1 MRNGLYPKLAAQGM
15 RQNRRFFV
23 PYLLALAGL
32 TAAFYVMCALCF
44 DPGVLTM
51 RGFAYVLVMMQIG
64 MIVAGILSTIL
75 LLYINSFLMK
85 QRKKE
90 LGLYNIL
97 GMGKGNIALIQC
109 WESLYTAL
117 IGIVGGLVLGVV
129 LHKLATI
136 ALASLLQFS
145 IPFSSSLSLPAAI
158 VTAVFFGGLLALAL
172 FLNLI
177 RVRVS
182 NPIELLHDGNVGEK
196 EPRTRWLLA
205 VVGAVSMGSGYFI
218 AVTTK
223 DPALA
228 MLFYFLAVILVIIG
242 TYCLFTAGSI
252 ALLKILRNNKGF
264 YYQTSHFIGVSGML
278 YRMKRNAVGLA
289 NICILSTMVMVMI
302 SGTLAL
308 YLGQGEII
316 AAQYPANLNMT
327 ISFDPSQGQSPDLNG
342 AKAMVERFCQEQTI
356 PITNLSAAEY
366 LHFNVLANPDTV
378 RLEPGAQ
385 GENNDR
391 RALYLLTAE
400 GYAALTGRDAPTLR
414 PGDAAVCGQLPTGF
428 GPELVVQGISISEG
442 SEVGVPASLT
452 VVDTLPEIEY
462 FRTTF
467 DMNETLCLVVPDRAV
482 LDEFWALQSAA
493 LDNYAANP
501 TAVLLVDLDCTNDQ
515 ELDLMDA
522 WSDAVINDQQFFEGT
537 GSWEYWRVNSRA
549 EMAVDG
555 YSMAGGFL
563 FLGII
568 LGIIFLMATVL
579 IIYYK
584 QVSEGYEDQGRFEIM
599 RKVGLSQREVKSSI
613 RSQVL
618 IVFFLP
624 IAVAAVH
631 ILFDFNLVARM
642 LTMFGVRNVLTV
654 ALCTG
659 GTLAAFLAVYAVVY
673 LLTARTYY
681 KIVR

>member
-15 RQNRRFFV
+15 KQNRRFFV

-44 DPGVLTM
+44 DPGVLRM
-51 RGFAYVLVMMQIG
+51 RGFAYVMVMMQIG
-64 MIVAGILSTIL
+64 MFVAGILSTVL

-129 LHKLATI
+129 LHKLAAA
-136 ALASLLQFS
+136 ALISLLQFS
-145 IPFSSSLSLPAAI
+145 IPFSSSLSLPAAA
-158 VTAVFFGGLLALAL
+158 VTAVFFGGLLVLAL
-172 FLNLI
+172 FLNLV

-182 NPIELLHDGNVGEK
+182 NPIELLHGGSVGEK

-205 VVGAVSMGSGYFI
+205 VIGAVSMGAGYFI

-228 MLFYFLAVILVIIG
+228 MAFYFLAVILVIIG

-252 ALLKILRNNKGF
+252 ALLKMLRKNKGF
-264 YYQTSHFIGVSGML
+264 YYQTGHFIGVSGML

-308 YLGQGEII
+308 YIGQGEII
-316 AAQYPANLNMT
+316 AAQYPASLTMT
-327 ISFDPSQGQSPDLNG
+327 IRFDPAQGQSPDLDG
-342 AKAMVERFCQEQTI
+342 AAALAQRFADEHGV
-356 PITNLSAAEY
+356 PITSLRAGQHLIFYGSETRDGY
-366 LHFNVLANPDTV
+366 PFPDS
-378 RLEPGAQ
+378 RPGFSTSTTSD
-385 GENNDR
+385 NTINR
-391 RALYLLTAE
+391 TFFLLTAE
-400 GYAALTGRDAPTLR
+400 DYAGLSGQPAPALAPGELAIS
-414 PGDAAVCGQLPTGF
+414 GE
-428 GPELVVQGISISEG
+428 GPELDSYTITSPGG
-442 SEVGVPASLT
+442 GSLT
-452 VVDTLPEIEY
+452 FTAAQPLPALPM
-462 FRTTF
+462 FSVTTS
-467 DMNETLCLVVPDRAV
+467 MLNPVCLVVA
-482 LDEFWALQSAA
+482 DEAA
-493 LDNYAANP
+493 RTSLRELTESDLTAYAQ
-501 TAVLLVDLDCTNDQ
+501 VLLDLDCTSGE
-515 ELDLMDA
+515 ELALVDA
-522 WSDAVINDQQFFEGT
+522 WSDATIENPGFFDGT
-537 GSWEYWRVNSRA
+537 GSWESWRVDSRA

-555 YSMAGGFL
+555 YAMAGGFL

-654 ALCTG
+654 VLCTV

>member
-1 MRNGLYPKLAAQGM
+1 MRNSLYPKLAARSM
-15 RQNRRFFV
+15 RQNHRFFV

-32 TAAFYVMCALCF
+32 TAAFYVMAALCA
-44 DPGVLTM
+44 DPGVLSM
-51 RGFAYVLVMMQIG
+51 RGFAYVQVMMGIG
-64 MIVAGILSTIL
+64 MFVAGILSAVL

-117 IGIVGGLVLGVV
+117 IGIVGGLVCGVI
-129 LHKLATI
+129 LHKMATA
-136 ALASLLQFS
+136 ALTSLLRFA
-145 IPFSSSLSLPAAI
+145 IPFHSSLSLPAVF
-158 VTAVFFGGLLALAL
+158 VTALFFGLLLVLALL
-172 FLNLI
+172 LNLF
-177 RVRVS
+177 RVRLS
-182 NPIELLHDGNVGEK
+182 KPIELLHGGNVGEK
-196 EPRTRWLLA
+196 EPRTRWLMA
-205 VVGAVSMGSGYFI
+205 VIGVLSLGAGYFI
-218 AVTTK
+218 AVTTE
-223 DPALA
+223 DPVMALA
-228 MLFYFLAVILVIIG
+228 LYFLAVILVIIG

-252 ALLKILRNNKGF
+252 ALLKMLRKNKGF
-264 YYQTSHFIGVSGML
+264 YYQTGHFIGVSGML

-316 AAQYPANLNMT
+316 AAQYPASLNMT
-327 ISFDPSQGQSPDLNG
+327 VSYDPAVGQRLDRDG
-342 AKAMVERFCQEQTI
+342 AKALVERFAQEHNV
-356 PITNLSAAEY
+356 PIADLRTVEFLR
-366 LHFNVLANPDTV
+366 FNVAPSPDEGCLDVGRAESADKRAVYFIT
-378 RLEPGAQ
+378 AQ
-385 GENNDR
+385 D
-391 RALYLLTAE
+391 
-400 GYAALTGRDAPTLR
+400 YAILTGNAAPALR
-414 PGDAAVCGQLPTGF
+414 PGEAAVCGGLPDGFNADTGITLRGF
-428 GPELVVQGISISEG
+428 RDGAEAGAPEAFSLPQALPA
-442 SEVGVPASLT
+442 VPHFTITS
-452 VVDTLPEIEY
+452 
-462 FRTTF
+462 
-467 DMNETLCLVVPDRAV
+467 DMKTPLCLVVADR
-482 LDEFWALQSAA
+482 AA
-493 LDNYAANP
+493 LDRVWTLQHTALDYNAAGIS
-501 TAVLLVDLDCTNDQ
+501 AVLLAELDCTG
-515 ELDLMDA
+515 EEETALMDA
-522 WSDAVINDQQFFEGT
+522 WSDASLREGFFDGT
-537 GSWEYWRVNSRA
+537 GEWEYWRVESRA

-555 YSMAGGFL
+555 YAMAGGFL
-563 FLGII
+563 FLGIV
-568 LGIIFLMATVL
+568 LGVVFLMATVL

-599 RKVGLSQREVKSSI
+599 RKVGLSQKEVKSSI

-624 IAVAAVH
+624 IAVAAIH

>member
-1 MRNGLYPKLAAQGM
+1 M

-51 RGFAYVLVMMQIG
+51 RGFTYVLVMMQIG
-64 MIVAGILSTIL
+64 MIVAGILSTVL

-172 FLNLI
+172 FLNLV

-555 YSMAGGFL
+555 YAMAGGFL

-568 LGIIFLMATVL
+568 LGIVFLMATVL

-681 KIVR
+681 KIVK

>member
-196 EPRTRWLLA
+196 EPQTRWLLA

-428 GPELVVQGISISEG
+428 GPELVVQGVSISEG
-442 SEVGVPASLT
+442 SEVGAPASLT

-493 LDNYAANP
+493 LDNYAADP

>member
-1 MRNGLYPKLAAQGM
+1 MRNGLYPKLAARSM
-15 RQNRRFFV
+15 RQNHRFFV

-32 TAAFYVMCALCF
+32 TAAFYVMAALCF

-51 RGFAYVLVMMQIG
+51 RGFAYVAAMMGIG
-64 MIVAGILSTIL
+64 MFVAGILSAVL

-117 IGIVGGLVLGVV
+117 IGIVGGLVLGVL

-136 ALASLLQFS
+136 ALTTLLQFS
-145 IPFSSSLSLPAAI
+145 IPFHSSLSLPAMLL
-158 VTAVFFGGLLALAL
+158 TAAFFGALLALAL
-172 FLNLI
+172 LLNLFRI
-177 RVRVS
+177 RVS
-182 NPIELLHDGNVGEK
+182 NPIELLHGGNVGEK
-196 EPRTRWLLA
+196 EPKTRWLLA
-205 VVGAVSMGSGYFI
+205 VIGVLSMGAGYFI

-228 MLFYFLAVILVIIG
+228 LALYFLAVILVIIG

-252 ALLKILRNNKGF
+252 ALLKMLRKNKGF
-264 YYQTSHFIGVSGML
+264 YYQTGHFIGVSGML

-316 AAQYPANLNMT
+316 SAQYPANLNMT
-327 ISFDPSQGQSPDLNG
+327 VSADPAMGQALDMDGAKNLVQQFAQDHDASITNFRAVEFLRFNVVPFPDSGHLDVGVTDNASGKRAVYFLTADGYASLTGEALPDLE
-342 AKAMVERFCQEQTI
+342 A
-356 PITNLSAAEY
+356 
-366 LHFNVLANPDTV
+366 
-378 RLEPGAQ
+378 
-385 GENNDR
+385 GE
-391 RALYLLTAE
+391 
-400 GYAALTGRDAPTLR
+400 
-414 PGDAAVCGQLPTGF
+414 AAVCGGLPDGF
-428 GPELVVQGISISEG
+428 GSELILQGVRNGAETGQAEKLSVIQAL
-442 SEVGVPASLT
+442 PAVKYFSL
-452 VVDTLPEIEY
+452 
-462 FRTTF
+462 TF
-467 DMNETLCLVVPDRAV
+467 DMVQPLCVVVADQETLDRI
-482 LDEFWALQSAA
+482 WRLQYDA
-493 LDNYAANP
+493 LDYYAAGM
-501 TAVLLVDLDCTNDQ
+501 TCVLLLDLDCTYEK
-515 ELDLMDA
+515 ELALLDA
-522 WSDAVINDQQFFEGT
+522 WSNSVIEDSDFFNGT
-537 GSWEYWRVNSRA
+537 GSWASWRTESRA

-555 YSMAGGFL
+555 YAMAGGFL

-568 LGIIFLMATVL
+568 LGVVFLMATVL

-631 ILFDFNLVARM
+631 ILFDFNLVAQM

-659 GTLAAFLAVYAVVY
+659 GTLLAFLAVYTAVY
-673 LLTARTYY
+673 LLTARTYF

>member
-1 MRNGLYPKLAAQGM
+1 MRNGLYPKLAARGM
-15 RQNRRFFV
+15 RQNHRFFV

-32 TAAFYVMCALCF
+32 TAAFYVMAALCT
-44 DPGVLTM
+44 DPGVLEM

-64 MIVAGILSTIL
+64 MFVAGVLSIVL

-97 GMGKGNIALIQC
+97 GMGKGNIAQIQC

-117 IGIVGGLVLGVV
+117 LGIGGGLVLGVI
-129 LHKLATI
+129 LHKLATV
-136 ALASLLQFS
+136 ALVSLLQFS
-145 IPFSSSLSLPAAI
+145 IPFHASLSLPAM
-158 VTAVFFGGLLALAL
+158 VETAVFFGLLLLLALAL
-172 FLNLI
+172 NLF
-177 RVRVS
+177 RVRLS
-182 NPIELLHDGNVGEK
+182 KPIELLHGGSVGEK
-196 EPRTRWLLA
+196 EPRTRWLMA
-205 VVGAVSMGSGYFI
+205 VVGAVCLGAGYFI

-228 MLFYFLAVILVIIG
+228 MAFYFLAVILVIIG

-252 ALLKILRNNKGF
+252 ALLKLLRKNKGF
-264 YYQTSHFIGVSGML
+264 YYQTGHFIGISGML

-327 ISFDPSQGQSPDLNG
+327 VHYDPAYNQTLNREG
-342 AKAMVERFCQEQTI
+342 AEGLIRRFAADQNV
-356 PITNLSAAEY
+356 PITSLRSVEF
-366 LHFNVLANPDTV
+366 LHFNALANPDTR
-378 RLEPGAQ
+378 RLEVGGQ

-391 RALYLLTAE
+391 RAVYLLTAQD
-400 GYAALTGRDAPTLR
+400 YAALTGNAAPALQ
-414 PGDAAVCGQLPTGF
+414 PGETVVCGQLPPGF
-428 GPELVVQGISISEG
+428 GPELTIQGVSGG
-442 SEVGVPASLT
+442 SETGAPKTLT
-452 VVDTLPEIEY
+452 VTGSLPVITH
-462 FRTTF
+462 FNTTF
-467 DMNETLCLVVPDRAV
+467 DMSETLCLLLSDSAEVM
-482 LDEFWALQSAA
+482 EFWALQSAA
-493 LDNYAANP
+493 LDNYAADLV
-501 TAVLLVDLDCTNDQ
+501 TTLLVDLDCTTEE
-515 ELDLMDA
+515 ELALVDA
-522 WSDAVINDQQFFEGT
+522 WSDASIQEDFFDGT
-537 GSWEYWRVNSRA
+537 GDWDHWRVASRA

-555 YSMAGGFL
+555 YAMAGGFL
-563 FLGII
+563 FLGLL

-599 RKVGLSQREVKSSI
+599 RKVGLSRREVKSSI
-613 RSQVL
+613 RGQVL
-618 IVFFLP
+618 LVFFLP

-642 LTMFGVRNVLTV
+642 LTMFGVRNGMTV

-659 GTLAAFLAVYAVVY
+659 GTLLAFLAVYAVVY

>member
-428 GPELVVQGISISEG
+428 GPELVVQGVSISEG
-442 SEVGVPASLT
+442 SEVGAPASLT

-493 LDNYAANP
+493 LDNYAADP

>member
-32 TAAFYVMCALCF
+32 TAAFYVMSALCA
-44 DPGVLTM
+44 DPGVLNM
-51 RGFAYVLVMMQIG
+51 RGFAYVQIMMTIG
-64 MIVAGILSTIL
+64 MFVAGILSAVL

-109 WESLYTAL
+109 WESLFTAVL
-117 IGIVGGLVLGVV
+117 GIGGGLVLGIAF
-129 LHKLATI
+129 HKLSTI
-136 ALASLLQFS
+136 ALVRLLQFS
-145 IPFSSSLSLPAAI
+145 IPFHSSLSLPAM
-158 VTAVFFGGLLALAL
+158 VTTAMFFGALLGAALL
-172 FLNLI
+172 LNLF

-182 NPIELLHDGNVGEK
+182 NPIELLRGGSVGEK
-196 EPRTRWLLA
+196 EPKTRWLMA
-205 VVGAVSMGSGYFI
+205 VIGALCLGAGYFI
-218 AVTTK
+218 AVTTE

-228 MLFYFLAVILVIIG
+228 MAFYFLAVILVIIG

-252 ALLKILRNNKGF
+252 ALLKILRKNRGF
-264 YYQTSHFIGVSGML
+264 YYQTGHFIGISGML

-289 NICILSTMVMVMI
+289 NICILSTMVMVML

-308 YLGQGEII
+308 YLGQGELI
-316 AAQYPANLNMT
+316 AAQYPASFNMT
-327 ISFDPSQGQSPDLNG
+327 IGFEPSLDQQPDLEG
-342 AKAMVERFCQEQTI
+342 AQELVRRFAREQDVPVSGLNAGQYLQFGGSETREGYPFPDSVPGFLTASSSDNTLRRTLFVLTAADYAGLSGQPAPALAHGELAICGEGPAPGPLTFTDVEGGCLDFTVTQTL
-356 PITNLSAAEY
+356 PALSMFSVTNNMFPPVCLVAADEADRAALRAFVGHESTRYSA
-366 LHFNVLANPDTV
+366 LVLA
-378 RLEPGAQ
+378 E
-385 GENNDR
+385 
-391 RALYLLTAE
+391 
-400 GYAALTGRDAPTLR
+400 
-414 PGDAAVCGQLPTGF
+414 
-428 GPELVVQGISISEG
+428 
-442 SEVGVPASLT
+442 
-452 VVDTLPEIEY
+452 
-462 FRTTF
+462 
-467 DMNETLCLVVPDRAV
+467 
-482 LDEFWALQSAA
+482 
-493 LDNYAANP
+493 
-501 TAVLLVDLDCTNDQ
+501 LDCTPEE
-515 ELDLMDA
+515 ELALMDV
-522 WSDAVINDQQFFEGT
+522 WSDKTISDASFFDGT
-537 GSWEYWRVNSRA
+537 GNWEYWRVNSRA

-555 YSMAGGFL
+555 YGMAGGFL

-568 LGIIFLMATVL
+568 LGVIFLMATVL

-599 RKVGLSQREVKSSI
+599 RKVGLSQREVRSSI

-618 IVFFLP
+618 TVFFLP

-642 LTMFGVRNVLTV
+642 LTMFGVRNVMTV

-659 GTLAAFLAVYAVVY
+659 GTLLAFLAVYALVY

>member
-32 TAAFYVMCALCF
+32 TAAFYVMSALCA
-44 DPGVLTM
+44 DPGVLNM
-51 RGFAYVLVMMQIG
+51 RGFAYVQIMMTIG
-64 MIVAGILSTIL
+64 MFVAGILSAVL

-109 WESLYTAL
+109 WESLFTAVL
-117 IGIVGGLVLGVV
+117 GIGGGLVLGIAF
-129 LHKLATI
+129 HKLSTI
-136 ALASLLQFS
+136 ALVRLLQFS
-145 IPFSSSLSLPAAI
+145 IPFHSSLSLPAM
-158 VTAVFFGGLLALAL
+158 VTTAMFFGALLGAALL
-172 FLNLI
+172 LNLF

-182 NPIELLHDGNVGEK
+182 NPIELLRGGSVGEK
-196 EPRTRWLLA
+196 EPKTRWLMA
-205 VVGAVSMGSGYFI
+205 VIGALCLGAGYFI

-228 MLFYFLAVILVIIG
+228 MAFYFLAVILVIIG

-252 ALLKILRNNKGF
+252 ALLKMLRKNRGF
-264 YYQTSHFIGVSGML
+264 YYQTGHFIGVSGML

-289 NICILSTMVMVMI
+289 NICILSTMVMVML

-308 YLGQGEII
+308 YLGQGELI
-316 AAQYPANLNMT
+316 AAQYPASLNMT
-327 ISFDPSQGQSPDLNG
+327 IGFEPSLDQQPDLDG
-342 AKAMVERFCQEQTI
+342 FQTLVRHFAQERGI
-356 PITNLSAAEY
+356 PVSSSNAGQY
-366 LHFNVLANPDTV
+366 LQAGVSQLRGDEF
-378 RLEPGAQ
+378 PGAQ
-385 GENNDR
+385 SG
-391 RALYLLTAE
+391 YLTATTQDNTANRTLFVLTAAD
-400 GYAALTGRDAPTLR
+400 YAGLSGQPAPALAPGEL
-414 PGDAAVCGQLPTGF
+414 AVCGGGPAPGPLTFTDYADYDHTLSFTVTEALPALPMFSVTNNM
-428 GPELVVQGISISEG
+428 SEP
-442 SEVGVPASLT
+442 V
-452 VVDTLPEIEY
+452 
-462 FRTTF
+462 
-467 DMNETLCLVVPDRAV
+467 CLVTADEADRTALRNFVGREFTRYYALV
-482 LDEFWALQSAA
+482 LAE
-493 LDNYAANP
+493 
-501 TAVLLVDLDCTNDQ
+501 LDCAPEE
-515 ELDLMDA
+515 ELALADD
-522 WSDAVINDQQFFEGT
+522 WSGAAIEDESFYNST
-537 GSWEYWRVNSRA
+537 GDWGSCRMNSRA

-555 YSMAGGFL
+555 YAMAGGFL

-568 LGIIFLMATVL
+568 LGVIFLMATVL

-599 RKVGLSQREVKSSI
+599 RKVGLSQREVRSSI

-618 IVFFLP
+618 TVFFLP

-642 LTMFGVRNVLTV
+642 LTMFGVRNVMTV

-659 GTLAAFLAVYAVVY
+659 GTLLAFLAVYALVY

>member
-428 GPELVVQGISISEG
+428 GPELVVQGVSISEG
-442 SEVGVPASLT
+442 SEVGAPASLT

-467 DMNETLCLVVPDRAV
+467 GPSKAPRWTTTP
-482 LDEFWALQSAA
+482 
-493 LDNYAANP
+493 P
-501 TAVLLVDLDCTNDQ
+501 TPPPSCWWTWTAPT
-515 ELDLMDA
+515 
-522 WSDAVINDQQFFEGT
+522 T
-537 GSWEYWRVNSRA
+537 RSW
-549 EMAVDG
+549 
-555 YSMAGGFL
+555 
-563 FLGII
+563 
-568 LGIIFLMATVL
+568 T
-579 IIYYK
+579 
-584 QVSEGYEDQGRFEIM
+584 
-599 RKVGLSQREVKSSI
+599 
-613 RSQVL
+613 
-618 IVFFLP
+618 
-624 IAVAAVH
+624 
-631 ILFDFNLVARM
+631 
-642 LTMFGVRNVLTV
+642 
-654 ALCTG
+654 
-659 GTLAAFLAVYAVVY
+659 
-673 LLTARTYY
+673 
-681 KIVR
+681 